1 MTNDAWRSTTRAITS
16 LHLDHKNPRLGR
28 ESSGKAPRELIQF
41 LFEHDK
47 AIEVARSI
55 AKHGFFM
62 NEPLL
67 AVEEE
72 GRIVVVEGN
81 RRLAALKA
89 LREPG
94 LLEGTPYR
102 QVDRLR
108 RQIDDISTL
117 AKVPVVIAPSRRATD
132 RQVAA
137 RHAETAVLSWTKENR
152 SSFIL
157 DKLQEGYTN
166 EQIQD
171 RLGFTTADIQEAR
184 QFRAIA
190 DMARSVPLEEEVK
203 AKVENPRAKIFTTIE
218 RVLNSKA
225 GREALCIKPDEE
237 HGVKI
242 NTSKTHFEKAY
253 AKLVSDIALG
263 KESSR
268 SLNKDDEI
276 KHYFDRW
283 EKSELPKRTTKAI
296 VPADVVEKSTVA
308 SSGKEVPK
316 AKSIPKPRA
325 ASKKVIP
332 PRFKVRHGSD
342 RLVDLRKELGK
353 INREDF
359 PNSGAIGL
367 RVFLELAMIDYLKRK
382 KLLDPLCQKLKA
394 SNKLRGAIP
403 EMRQL
408 ASEFKRIAKAQLAA
422 DESRLVSKA
431 LSYDK
436 SAPFNVTDLHGF
448 VHSHDMPSG
457 RDIEQFWLRMEPLF
471 QLMLSE
477 D

>member
-1 MTNDAWRSTTRAITS
+1 MTTNTWQSTKRAITA

-28 ESSGKAPRELIQF
+28 ESSGKAPRELVQF
-41 LFEHDK
+41 LFDHDK

-55 AKHGFFM
+55 AKHGFFV

-67 AVEEE
+67 AIKEE
-72 GRIVVVEGN
+72 GRLVVVEGN

-94 LLEGTPYR
+94 LLEGSPHR

-117 AKVPVVIAPSRRATD
+117 AKIPIIIAPSRRATD

-157 DKLQEGYTN
+157 DKLQEGYSN
-166 EQIQD
+166 EQIKD

-190 DMARSVPLEEEVK
+190 DMARSIHLEDEVK
-203 AKVENPRAKIFTTIE
+203 AKVDNPRAKIFTTIE
-218 RVLNSKA
+218 RVFKSKA
-225 GREALCIKPDEE
+225 GREALCIKPDEQ

-242 NTSKTHFEKAY
+242 NATKARFEKAY
-253 AKLVSDIALG
+253 TKLVSDIALG
-263 KESSR
+263 KQSSR
-268 SLNKDDEI
+268 SLNKDNQI
-276 KHYFDRW
+276 RSYFDSW
-283 EKSELPKRTTKAI
+283 ASEELPKRTTKTV
-296 VPADVVEKSTVA
+296 VPADVVNNKML
-308 SSGKEVPK
+308 SSSKMVSNTKAAPK
-316 AKSIPKPRA
+316 AKT

-332 PRFKVRHGSD
+332 PSFKVRHGSD

-353 INREDF
+353 INRDDL
-359 PNSGAIGL
+359 PNSGALGL

-382 KLLDPLCQKLKA
+382 RLLEPLCQRLKT
-394 SNKLRGAIP
+394 SNKLRGNQP

-408 ASEFKRIAKAQLAA
+408 ASEFKRIAQKQLTV
-422 DESRLVSKA
+422 DESRRVSKA
-431 LSYDK
+431 LAYDK

-448 VHSHDMPSG
+448 VHSQDIPTG

-471 QLMLSE
+471 RIMLME

>member
-1 MTNDAWRSTTRAITS
+1 MTTNSWQSTTRAITS

-28 ESSGKAPRELIQF
+28 ESSGKAPRELVQF
-41 LFEHDK
+41 LFDHDK

-55 AKHGFFM
+55 TKHGFFA

-67 AVEEE
+67 AVKEED
-72 GRIVVVEGN
+72 RLVVVEGN

-94 LLEGTPYR
+94 LLEGTPHR

-108 RQIDDISTL
+108 RQIDDISAL

-137 RHAETAVLSWTKENR
+137 RHAETAILSWTKENR

-171 RLGFTTADIQEAR
+171 RLGFTAADIQEAR

-190 DMARSVPLEEEVK
+190 DMARSVPLEDEVK
-203 AKVENPRAKIFTTIE
+203 AKVENPRAKIFTTVE
-218 RVLNSKA
+218 RVFNSKA
-225 GREALCIKPDEE
+225 GRAALCVKPDEQ
-237 HGVKI
+237 HGVKVHA
-242 NTSKTHFEKAY
+242 SRASFERGY

-263 KESSR
+263 KQTSR
-268 SLNKDDEI
+268 SLNTDDQI
-276 KHYFDRW
+276 KGYFDAW
-283 EKSELPKRTTKAI
+283 DAQDLPKRATKAI
-296 VPADVVEKSTVA
+296 VPADIVEKKTVA
-308 SSGKEVPK
+308 SSKAAQKPKKAPK
-316 AKSIPKPRA
+316 AKPV
-325 ASKKVIP
+325 SKKVVP
-332 PRFKVRHGSD
+332 PSFKLRHGSD
-342 RLVDLRKELGK
+342 RLADLRKELGK
-353 INREDF
+353 INRDDL
-359 PNSGAIGL
+359 PNSGALGL

-382 KLLDPLCQKLKA
+382 QLFDPLCKRLKS
-394 SNKLRGAIP
+394 SNKLRGTQP
-403 EMRQL
+403 EMKPL
-408 ASEFKRIAKAQLAA
+408 AAEFKRIAKAGLSA
-422 DESRLVSKA
+422 DEFRRVDKA
-431 LSYDK
+431 LAYDK

-448 VHSHDMPSG
+448 VHSNDLPTG

-471 QLMLSE
+471 RLMLTE

>member
-1 MTNDAWRSTTRAITS
+1 MTTKAWQPTTRVITS

-28 ESSGKAPRELIQF
+28 ESSGKAPRELVQF
-41 LFEHDK
+41 LFDHDK
-47 AIEVARSI
+47 AIDVARSI
-55 AKHGFFM
+55 AKHGFFP

-67 AVEEE
+67 AVKEDD
-72 GRIVVVEGN
+72 RLVVVEGN

-94 LLEGTPYR
+94 LLEGTPHR

-117 AKVPVVIAPSRRATD
+117 AKVPIVIAPSRRATD

-137 RHAETAVLSWTKENR
+137 RHAETAVLGWTKENR

-166 EQIQD
+166 EQIED

-190 DMARSVPLEEEVK
+190 DMARSVPLEDEVK

-218 RVLNSKA
+218 RVFNSKA
-225 GREALCIKPDEE
+225 GRSALCIKPDEE

-242 NTSKTHFEKAY
+242 NASKARFESAY
-253 AKLVSDIALG
+253 ARLVSDIALG
-263 KESSR
+263 KQTSR
-268 SLNKDDEI
+268 SLNTDDEI
-276 KHYFDRW
+276 KDYFDRW
-283 EKSELPKRTTKAI
+283 AREDLPNRTTKTL
-296 VPADVVEKSTVA
+296 VPADVVENRTVA
-308 SSGKEVPK
+308 SSKAVPK
-316 AKSIPKPRA
+316 EKPAPKARPVN
-325 ASKKVIP
+325 KKVIP
-332 PRFKVRHGSD
+332 PSFKVRHGSD

-353 INREDF
+353 INREDL
-359 PNSGAIGL
+359 PNSGALGL

-382 KLLDPLCQKLKA
+382 NLFDPFCKRLKA
-394 SNKLRGAIP
+394 ANKLRGTQP
-403 EMRQL
+403 EMKQL
-408 ASEFKRIAKAQLAA
+408 ASEFKRIAKAKLAA
-422 DESRLVSKA
+422 DENRRVDKA
-431 LSYDK
+431 LSYDR

-448 VHSHDMPSG
+448 IHSNDMPTS

-471 QLMLSE
+471 RLMLTE

>member
-1 MTNDAWRSTTRAITS
+1 MTTNTWQSITRAITS
-16 LHLDHKNPRLGR
+16 LHLDYKNPRLGR
-28 ESSGKAPRELIQF
+28 ESSGKAPRELVQF
-41 LFEHDK
+41 LFDNDK

-55 AKHGFFM
+55 AKHGFFV

-67 AVEEE
+67 AVKEENQL
-72 GRIVVVEGN
+72 VVVEGN

-94 LLEGTPYR
+94 LLEGTPHR

-108 RQIDDISTL
+108 RQIDDIGAL
-117 AKVPVVIAPSRRATD
+117 AKVPIVIAPSRRATD

-171 RLGFTTADIQEAR
+171 RLGFTAADIQEAR

-190 DMARSVPLEEEVK
+190 DMARSVHLEDEVK
-203 AKVENPRAKIFTTIE
+203 AKVENPRAKIFSTIE
-218 RVLNSKA
+218 RVFNSKA

-237 HGVKI
+237 HGIKI
-242 NTSKTHFEKAY
+242 SASKVRFEKAY

-263 KESSR
+263 KQSSR

-276 KHYFDRW
+276 KGYFNSW
-283 EKSELPKRTTKAI
+283 ANEELPKRATKTI
-296 VPADVVEKSTVA
+296 VPADVVKNKTVA
-308 SSGKEVPK
+308 SSKVLPK
-316 AKSIPKPRA
+316 AKAAPKA
-325 ASKKVIP
+325 KAVNKKVIP
-332 PRFKVRHGSD
+332 PSFKVRHGSD

-353 INREDF
+353 INREEL
-359 PNSGAIGL
+359 PNSGALGL

-382 KLLDPLCQKLKA
+382 KLFEPFCHRLKA
-394 SNKLRGAIP
+394 SKKLRGAQP

-408 ASEFKRIAKAQLAA
+408 ASEFKRIAKAELTTE
-422 DESRLVSKA
+422 ESRRVDKA
-431 LSYDK
+431 LAYDK

-471 QLMLSE
+471 RLMLTE

>member
-1 MTNDAWRSTTRAITS
+1 MTTNTWQSTTRAITS

-28 ESSGKAPRELIQF
+28 ESSGKAPRELMQF
-41 LFEHDK
+41 LFDHDK

-55 AKHGFFM
+55 AKHGFFVT
-62 NEPLL
+62 EPLL
-67 AVEEE
+67 VVREED
-72 GRIVVVEGN
+72 RLIVVEGN

-94 LLEGTPYR
+94 LLEGTPHR

-108 RQIDDISTL
+108 RQIDDINTL
-117 AKVPVVIAPSRRATD
+117 VKVPVVIAPSRRATD

-166 EQIQD
+166 GQIRD

-190 DMARSVPLEEEVK
+190 DMARSVQLEDEVK

-218 RVLNSKA
+218 RVFNSKA
-225 GREALCIKPDEE
+225 GREALCIRADEE

-242 NTSKTHFEKAY
+242 NASKARFEKAY
-253 AKLVSDIALG
+253 AKLVSDIALS
-263 KESSR
+263 KQSSR

-276 KHYFDRW
+276 KSYFDTW
-283 EKSELPKRTTKAI
+283 ASEELPKRTTKTI
-296 VPADVVEKSTVA
+296 VPADVVGKRTVA
-308 SSGKEVPK
+308 SNKGGSQVQAAPK
-316 AKSIPKPRA
+316 ARST
-325 ASKKVIP
+325 SKKVIP
-332 PRFKVRHGSD
+332 PGFKVRHGSE

-353 INREDF
+353 INREDL
-359 PNSGAIGL
+359 PNSGALGL

-382 KLLDPLCQKLKA
+382 NLFEPLCKRLKA
-394 SNKLRGAIP
+394 SNKLRGTQP

-408 ASEFKRIAKAQLAA
+408 ASEFKQIAEAQLAV
-422 DESRLVSKA
+422 DETRQVNKA
-431 LSYDK
+431 LSYDRA
-436 SAPFNVTDLHGF
+436 APFNVTDLHGF
-448 VHSHDMPSG
+448 IHSHDMPTG

-471 QLMLSE
+471 RLMLTE

>member
-1 MTNDAWRSTTRAITS
+1 MSTKTWQSTSRAVTS

-28 ESSGKAPRELIQF
+28 ESSGKAPRELVQF
-41 LFEHDK
+41 LFDHDK

-55 AKHGFFM
+55 AKHGFFA

-67 AVEEE
+67 AVKE
-72 GRIVVVEGN
+72 GERLVVVEGN

-94 LLEGTPYR
+94 LLEGRAHR

-117 AKVPVVIAPSRRATD
+117 AKVPIVIAPSRRATD

-166 EQIQD
+166 EQIKD
-171 RLGFTTADIQEAR
+171 RLGFSAADIQEAR

-190 DMARSVPLEEEVK
+190 DMARSIPLEDEVK
-203 AKVENPRAKIFTTIE
+203 AKVESPRAKAFTTIE
-218 RVLNSKA
+218 RVFNSKA
-225 GREALCIKPDEE
+225 GRAALCIKPDEA
-237 HGVKI
+237 HGVRI
-242 NTSKTHFEKAY
+242 NASKASFQRAY
-253 AKLVSDIALG
+253 AKLVSDIVLG
-263 KESSR
+263 KETSR
-268 SLNKDDEI
+268 TLNKDDEI
-276 KHYFDRW
+276 RGYFDRW
-283 EKSELPKRTTKAI
+283 EAEERPKRTAKAL
-296 VPADVVEKSTVA
+296 VPADVVGKKTIA
-308 SSGKEVPK
+308 SVKATPKPKATPK
-316 AKSIPKPRA
+316 AKA

-332 PRFKVRHGSD
+332 PSFKLRHGTD
-342 RLVDLRKELGK
+342 RLADLRKELGK
-353 INREDF
+353 INRDDL

-367 RVFLELAMIDYLKRK
+367 RVFLELAMIHYLKRK
-382 KLLDPLCQKLKA
+382 QLFNPLCKRLKDA
-394 SNKLRGAIP
+394 KKLRGSQP

-408 ASEFKRIAKAQLAA
+408 AAEFKRIAKSELTA
-422 DESRLVSKA
+422 DEGRRVNKA
-431 LSYDK
+431 LTYDK

-448 VHSHDMPSG
+448 VHSNDMPTG

-471 QLMLSE
+471 RLMLTE